1 MSTKII
7 AIVLVAVIAVA
18 GIGAGDT
25 PRLLYNVGMAPCA
38 GNRDFRRSPPWRSIR
53 RS

>member
-18 GIGAGDT
+18 GIGAVALMGEGT
-25 PRLLYNVGMAPCA
+25 NPR
-38 GNRDFRRSPPWRSIR
+38 RRSPVGMTRP
-53 RS
+53 